1 LLNKHGSDRCKADTG
16 EARVNLFG
24 LEFQNIFWQNYFF
37 MEKLE
42 VYSKI
47 RPGDRIR
54 VYEKLKGEEGRET
67 IFEGILISKK
77 HGTGVNATFC
87 VREVIDGVGVEK
99 IYPLHSPLV
108 SKIELLKKGRGKRA
122 KLYWIREKP
131 EREIRKKLKV

>member
-1 LLNKHGSDRCKADTG
+1 
-16 EARVNLFG
+16 
-24 LEFQNIFWQNYFF
+24 